1 MPETYFAYRYIL
13 LFLILAANGFF
24 AAAEVALISAR
35 PALLRQ
41 LAKRG
46 HVGASTALSLLAH
59 PERLLSVVQVGVTLA
74 SLGLGWAGEQTVYES
89 ILALL
94 QPARTPVS
102 EKILHGA
109 GFLISFLAITFV
121 HVVIGEVVPKNLAIE
136 KADRL
141 SVLVAPP
148 LLVFS
153 RVMAPFVY
161 VIERSA
167 AALSRLLGLQRAA
180 RGGGHSAEELRF
192 LISSSR
198 REGHLD
204 TWEETVIQR
213 VLDMANLAVREVM
226 VSRNDLVS
234 MPIESTLDQALD
246 VFAAHECSRVPVYEK
261 QPHEIAGIVHY
272 KDLLR
277 EWRRRNIAARLGRPL
292 SQFRLRPLM
301 RSALVVPESKPLDQM
316 VDLFRESHA
325 HMAMVVDEF
334 GTIVGVVTMEDV
346 IEQMFGEIEDEHDQR
361 RPATSAAAPVLDL
374 DGADTIRDLEMQY
387 GIALPADVGF
397 ETLAGFLLFRLG
409 HIPVAGERIEYEG
422 MRFVVTEMER
432 NRIARVRIE
441 RDIAG
446 RENQ

>member
-13 LFLILAANGFF
+13 LFLILVANGFF
-24 AAAEVALISAR
+24 AAAEVALITAR
-35 PALLRQ
+35 PTLLRR
-41 LAKRG
+41 LAQSG
-46 HVGASTALSLLAH
+46 QVGANTALSLLAN
-59 PERLLSVVQVGVTLA
+59 PPRLLSVTQVGVTLA

-94 QPARTPVS
+94 QPAHTQLS
-102 EKILHGA
+102 DKILHGT

-141 SVLVAPP
+141 AVLVAPP

-153 RVMAPFVY
+153 RVMAPFIY

-167 AALSRLLGLQRAA
+167 AAISHLLGLQRAA

-192 LISSSR
+192 LIRSSR
-198 REGHLD
+198 SAGHLD
-204 TWEETVIQR
+204 TWEEAVIQR
-213 VLDMANLAVREVM
+213 VLDMTNLAVREIM

-234 MPIESTLDQALD
+234 IPVESTLDQALD
-246 VFAAHECSRVPVYEK
+246 TFVAHGCSRVPVYEK

-292 SQFRLRPLM
+292 PLFHLRPLV
-301 RSALVVPESKPLDQM
+301 RRALVVPESKPLDQM

-334 GTIVGVVTMEDV
+334 GTIVGIVTMEDV
-346 IEQMFGEIEDEHDQR
+346 VEQMFGEIEDEHDQR

-387 GIALPADVGF
+387 GIVLPADVGF

-409 HIPVAGERIEYEG
+409 HVPKAGESVEYNG

-432 NRIARVRIE
+432 NRIARVRME
-441 RDIAG
+441 RGIAG
-446 RENQ
+446 REVQ